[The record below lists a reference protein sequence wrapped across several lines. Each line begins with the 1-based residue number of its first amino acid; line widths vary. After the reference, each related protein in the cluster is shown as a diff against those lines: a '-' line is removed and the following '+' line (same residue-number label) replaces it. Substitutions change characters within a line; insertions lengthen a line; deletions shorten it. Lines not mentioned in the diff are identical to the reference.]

1 MCALWYDEVHEADNL
16 FERQVRMWKERGA
29 HVIRNILKGT
39 LRLGLFN
46 P

>member
-1 MCALWYDEVHEADNL
+1 MRGHWYKPPCEADNL
-16 FERQVRMWKERGA
+16 FERQVHKWKEREA
-29 HVIRNILKGT
+29 HAVRNILKGI